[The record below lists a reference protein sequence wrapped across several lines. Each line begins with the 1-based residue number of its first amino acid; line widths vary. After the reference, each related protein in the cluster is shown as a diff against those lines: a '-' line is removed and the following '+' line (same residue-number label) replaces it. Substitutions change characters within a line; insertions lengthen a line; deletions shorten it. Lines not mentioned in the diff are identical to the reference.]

1 MFCGRISV
9 YRCKY
14 CYEDGAD
21 VITGSLKNQVD
32 RVWDTFWSG
41 GISNPMDV
49 IEQFTYLLF
58 IRQLDERQNELDQK
72 KLLGV
77 PVHDEEIIFTT
88 KQEDLRWK
96 NLIQIG
102 DPTELHNT
110 MATRVFPFLKTMGTG
125 TLATLF
131 QDASFGISSPS
142 TLRKTM
148 ELINDLDI
156 KNRDITGD
164 LYEYML
170 SKLATSGT
178 NGQFRTPQHIIDLLV
193 ELMAPKL
200 GERIIDPACGTA
212 GFLINAS
219 EWMKRT
225 YREDLYNTNERE
237 RFYRDTFTGYDF
249 DRSMVRIAAMN
260 SYMHGFEKPNISYRD
275 SLGELPLEEQAV
287 YDVILANPPFSGSLD
302 AERVDPVIRKL
313 ANTKK
318 TELLFLARFLTLLK
332 IGGRAAVIVPEGVLF
347 GSTKA
352 HKVLRKE
359 LVENQK
365 LDAVIKL
372 PSGVFKPYSGVSTAV
387 LCFTKTDS
395 GGTDEV
401 WFYDMLADGRSLDDK
416 RTPLL
421 PENLLGPTPHEPVT
435 AENQF
440 EDPAPVQLT
449 DEQLAK
455 NNLPDL
461 LARFRNRTTT
471 EPGRARTE
479 QSFTVGIDDIRA
491 TGYELSM
498 NRYKEIIFEDEDTR
512 DPRDILN
519 EITQLDKEI
528 TDTLSTVSGLLG
540 GAL

>member
-1 MFCGRISV
+1 MIDNGDSIW
-9 YRCKY
+9 
-14 CYEDGAD
+14 E
-21 VITGSLKNQVD
+21 TLK
-32 RVWDTFWSG
+32 SG

-88 KQEDLRWK
+88 EQEDLRWK
-96 NLIQIG
+96 NLMQIG
-102 DPTELHNT
+102 DPTELHDT

-125 TLATLF
+125 TLAALF
-131 QDASFGISSPS
+131 RDASFGISSPS

-302 AERVDPVIRKL
+302 AERVDPAIRKL

-332 IGGRAAVIVPEGVLF
+332 VGGRAAVIVPEGVLF

-372 PSGVFKPYSGVSTAV
+372 PSGVFRLPSSKSQSSSGVSTAV

-421 PENLLGPTPHEPVT
+421 PENLLGPTPHEPIT

-479 QSFTVGIDDIRA
+479 QSFTVSVDDIRA
-491 TGYELSM
+491 ADYELSM
-498 NRYKEIIFEDEDTR
+498 NRHKEIIFEDEDTR
-512 DPRDILN
+512 DPEDILD
-519 EITQLDKEI
+519 EITQLDGEI
-528 TDTLSTVSGLLG
+528 TTMLSKVRGLLRRTSYNKEVSHEETEG
-540 GAL
+540 LF